1 MGKLQEVILEATR
14 STPAIRFD
22 PAANLLCINGQSY
35 PENAFAFYQ
44 PLLQWIDAYFEQLA
58 PETEVSVE
66 LQLPYINTTSTKC
79 LLMLLEKL
87 EQAHKE
93 GKRIVVRWLYDED
106 NESELECAEEFKED
120 LTLPFRI
127 LAKTAEQ

>member
-1 MGKLQEVILEATR
+1 MGTLQAIHLEATR
-14 STPAIRFD
+14 STPEIRFD
-22 PAANLLCINGQSY
+22 PVANQLSINGQSY

-44 PLLQWIDAYFEQLA
+44 PLLQWIDDYFVQLA
-58 PETEVSVE
+58 PGAEVSVE

-87 EQAHKE
+87 DAAYED
-93 GKRIVVRWLYDED
+93 GKQVAVRWLYDED

-120 LTLPFRI
+120 LTLPFQI
-127 LAKTAEQ
+127 ISKSAEQ

>member
-1 MGKLQEVILEATR
+1 MATLSNIHLEATR
-14 STPAIRFD
+14 STPEVSFD
-22 PAANLLCINGQSY
+22 SAGNRLSIIGQSY

-44 PLLQWIDAYFEQLA
+44 PLLQWIDDYFAQL
-58 PETEVSVE
+58 EEGTEVSVE

-87 EQAHKE
+87 EEAYSDGQRVA
-93 GKRIVVRWLYDED
+93 VRWLYDED

-120 LTLPFRI
+120 LTLPFDI
-127 LAKTAEQ
+127 IAKSADQ

>member
-1 MGKLQEVILEATR
+1 MATISEIRLEATR
-14 STPAIRFD
+14 STPEVRFD
-22 PAANLLCINGQSY
+22 PVGNRLSVIGQSY

-44 PLLQWIDAYFEQLA
+44 PLLTWIDDYFAQLA
-58 PETEVSVE
+58 QGTGVSVE

-87 EQAHKE
+87 EEAHSD
-93 GKRIVVRWLYDED
+93 GYPVAVRWLYDED

-120 LTLPFRI
+120 LTLPFDI
-127 LAKTAEQ
+127 VAKSADQ

>member
-1 MGKLQEVILEATR
+1 MGTLQAINLEATR
-14 STPAIRFD
+14 STPEIRFD
-22 PAANLLCINGQSY
+22 PASNRLSINGQSY

-44 PLLQWIDAYFEQLA
+44 PLLKWIDDYFEQLA
-58 PETEVSVE
+58 PETEISVE

-87 EQAHKE
+87 EEAYE
-93 GKRIVVRWLYDED
+93 GGTRVAVRWLYDED

-127 LAKTAEQ
+127 ISKTAEQ